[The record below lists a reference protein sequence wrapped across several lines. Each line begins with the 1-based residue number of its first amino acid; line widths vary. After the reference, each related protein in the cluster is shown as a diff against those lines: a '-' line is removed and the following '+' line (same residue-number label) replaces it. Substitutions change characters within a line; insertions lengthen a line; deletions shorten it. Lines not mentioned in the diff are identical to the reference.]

1 MKEEIKYYSYQ
12 DPNGN
17 KYFCAQVGGKK
28 LELKKKS
35 FSSRNKSND
44 EIKYGQKIFVSRPL
58 KWAASI
64 ERRKRNLLNTI
75 DDKFNLPRYID
86 SNGNTVTNEAKK
98 RRLEAAGVK
107 KTRINDS
114 KPTEI
119 GKTGQ
124 IDPFAVGRRV
134 VRKSKQLVG
143 QGAKAAVGIADNAF
157 KMPSRAILTPGR
169 LITSAAEE
177 SIRNPVAAALT
188 GVSYVAA
195 PYSLTNPVAAGITAV
210 DNLIPDNVQFG
221 IYDRLLP
228 IPAHLKGRLK
238 RRSEQFAQSPA
249 AKKMRTFQWG
259 NVLDA
264 AKSGIES
271 IGRNTPQM
279 QVINNRG

>member
-17 KYFCAQVGGKK
+17 KYICAQVGGKK

-75 DDKFNLPRYID
+75 DDKFNLPRFID
-86 SNGNTVTNEAKK
+86 SNGNTITNEAKK
-98 RRLEAAGVK
+98 RRLEAAGVER
-107 KTRINDS
+107 TRINDS

-143 QGAKAAVGIADNAF
+143 QGAKAAVGIADNAL
-157 KMPSRAILTPGR
+157 KIPVRATLTPGR
-169 LITSAAEE
+169 LVTSAAEE
-177 SIRNPVAAALT
+177 SIRNPVAAVLTGASYAAAPFALT
-188 GVSYVAA
+188 
-195 PYSLTNPVAAGITAV
+195 NKVAAGISAA
-210 DNLIPDNVQFG
+210 DSLIPNNVQFG
-221 IYDRLLP
+221 IYDKLLP
-228 IPAHLKGRLK
+228 IPAHLKRRLERK
-238 RRSEQFAQSPA
+238 SEEFAQSQS
-249 AKKMRTFQWG
+249 AKKMRAFQWG

-271 IGRNTPQM
+271 MGRCTPQM
-279 QVINNRG
+279 QMINNRR